1 MTIRAATPADAEA
14 IARVHVQAW
23 HESYRG
29 LLPDRIIAEKS
40 IERRTALW
48 RSALADPARAPILR
62 VIEDA
67 GEVVGF
73 GSAGRAR
80 SAALGAA
87 GEIAAIYLLDRVK
100 RRGFGRALFGELR
113 NTLEA
118 AGYADT
124 GLWVLTGNT
133 PARRFYEAL
142 GGRAGATRSERD
154 ADHVLDEIAYRWDPR

>member
-1 MTIRAATPADAEA
+1 MMIRAATPADAEA

-29 LLPDRIIAEKS
+29 LLPDPLIAEKS

-48 RSALADPARAPILR
+48 RGALADPARAPILR

-67 GEVVGF
+67 GALVGF

-87 GEIAAIYLLDRVK
+87 GEIAAIYLLDQVK

-113 NTLEA
+113 GALEA
-118 AGYADT
+118 AGFADA

-133 PARRFYEAL
+133 PARRFYEAI
-142 GGRAGATRSERD
+142 GGRTGATRSETD
-154 ADHVLDEIAYRWDPR
+154 AGHVLDEVAYLWDPR

>member
-29 LLPDRIIAEKS
+29 LLPDPLIAAKTLAL
-40 IERRTALW
+40 RTAQW
-48 RSALADPARAPILR
+48 RGAVADPARILR
-62 VIEDA
+62 VIEEA
-67 GEVVGF
+67 GDVVGF

-80 SAALGAA
+80 SAALGAQ

-100 RRGFGRALFGELR
+100 RRGLGRALFDTLR
-113 NTLEA
+113 DALEA
-118 AGYADT
+118 AGFADA
-124 GLWVLTGNT
+124 GLWVLTENT
-133 PARRFYEAL
+133 PARRFYEAI

-154 ADHVLDEIAYRWDPR
+154 AGHVLDEVAYLWN